1 MRNILPVYKKVHIT
15 VARARGKYIWDISGR
30 KYLDFISGISVNV
43 LGHRPSAVV
52 KAVREQLGKYMHV
65 SNLYTDMNQEK
76 YADLLIKKTFPGKV
90 FFSNSGTEANELAIK
105 FVRKA
110 GEGRNKFR
118 IISFSGSFHG
128 RSMST
133 LSATGQKKFHE
144 GFRPL
149 LTGFDFAKFNDISSV
164 KKLISPRTAAV
175 LVEPVQGEGGVYPAE
190 RTFLRDLKKLCVKHK
205 LFLIFDEIQTGFGR
219 TGSLFAFQKYG
230 VSPHILTLAKAAG
243 GGLPL
248 GVTVLGEGLEKHFTY
263 GSHGSTFGGNP
274 LSVSAGLA
282 TLRSID
288 AKMLKRIN
296 ALGDYFMASL
306 SKLAARF
313 PVIRQIRGEGLMIGV
328 EFKKPIAGD
337 AVAYSFKKGILV
349 NACKDNI
356 LRFLP
361 SFVIDR
367 SDIDLVVSEL
377 AGFLDEKSEGVG
389 K

>member
-1 MRNILPVYKKVHIT
+1 MRNILPVYKKVAIT
-15 VARARGKYIWDISGR
+15 VARAQGKYIWDLSGR

-43 LGHRPSAVV
+43 LGHRPPTVV
-52 KAVREQLGKYMHV
+52 KAVKDQLGKYMHV
-65 SNLYTDMNQEK
+65 SNLYTDMTQEK

-110 GEGRNKFR
+110 GEGKNKFR
-118 IISFSGSFHG
+118 IISFANSFHG

-190 RTFLRDLKKLCVKHK
+190 KTFLRDLKKLCLKHK

-230 VSPHILTLAKAAG
+230 VRPHILTLAKAAG

-248 GVTVLGEGLEKHFTY
+248 GVTVLGAGLEKYFTY

-274 LSVSAGLA
+274 LAVTAGLA
-282 TLRSID
+282 TLRTID
-288 AKMLKRIN
+288 AKMLKRVS
-296 ALGDYFMASL
+296 ALGDHFMKSL
-306 SKLAARF
+306 SKLAPRF
-313 PVIRQIRGEGLMIGV
+313 SLIKEIRGEGLMIGV
-328 EFKKPIAGD
+328 EFKKAVAGD
-337 AVAYSFKKGILV
+337 AVAYLFGKGILV

-361 SFVIDR
+361 PFIIRKGDV
-367 SDIDLVVSEL
+367 DLVVGEL
-377 AGFLDEKSEGVG
+377 AGFLESESAGV